1 MLILWEGSLLS
12 GLSQAG
18 YHPAFRC
25 SFLSHLGFIE
35 AAQRI
40 PSTSPCSPIWQ
51 KKKLKKQSHAM
62 SKQQEGISRP
72 CPTLFFRF
80 FVRNQAPKYLC
91 FSLNLIHV
99 VDSIREGREG
109 KNLEAES
116 EVECWRKAAY
126 RLALQAPLLPRIRSS
141 AAHCGLAL
149 RLPHHI
155 NHQSRKH
162 PHKCSHRPAWWRYFL
177 N

>member
-1 MLILWEGSLLS
+1 MLLPLPLRLYRG
-12 GLSQAG
+12 
-18 YHPAFRC
+18 C
-25 SFLSHLGFIE
+25 
-35 AAQRI
+35 QRI

-51 KKKLKKQSHAM
+51 KKKLKKQSC
-62 SKQQEGISRP
+62 SSIRSRHEQTTGGHLKAVP
-72 CPTLFFRF
+72 YFV

-99 VDSIREGREG
+99 VDSIREGRQG

-149 RLPHHI
+149 LLPHHT

-162 PHKCSHRPAWWRYFL
+162 PHKCSHRPAWWSYCL